1 MSNKSNEFDSIDLM
15 SFLWKSRKALIIL
28 GIVAAVISSI
38 VSLMMQ
44 EKYLSVVTL
53 FPTKSSSITF
63 SEVITED
70 QSVTKFGEEEEAE
83 QMLQILES
91 ALVREKIITRFNLM
105 KHYDID
111 TTSQLKYTELA
122 ETYSDNITFQR
133 NNKGAVL
140 INVLRS

>member
-1 MSNKSNEFDSIDLM
+1 MSNKSNEFDSIDLI

-28 GIVAAVISSI
+28 GILAVVVSSI

-44 EKYLSVVTL
+44 EKFLSTVTL
-53 FPTKSSSITF
+53 FPAKSSSITF

-91 ALVREKIITRFNLM
+91 ALVREKIITRFDLM

-111 TTSQLKYTELA
+111 TAGK
-122 ETYSDNITFQR
+122 
-133 NNKGAVL
+133 
-140 INVLRS
+140 